1 MNDEPLNLDLEFKS
15 PPWPK
20 PGDKL
25 FVSGF
30 GSKVAFLGGFG
41 TTFGR
46 YAIGYKEAADAL
58 IDRAVEKDYSAD
70 MQFYPIA
77 FLYRQYLEL
86 RLKQLLITGGYV
98 VHEES
103 KLTHG
108 HDLRKPWKTVR
119 EMLESIWPDT
129 YADEMNALGLCIEEF
144 NSLDSNSMSFRYPED
159 KNGKPTL
166 LGLDRVDL
174 IDLRNVMERISAMLD
189 ASNDA
194 IVDILNNMPH

>member
-30 GSKVAFLGGFG
+30 GPKVAFLGGFG

-98 VHEES
+98 VP
-103 KLTHG
+103 L
-108 HDLRKPWKTVR
+108 P
-119 EMLESIWPDT
+119 
-129 YADEMNALGLCIEEF
+129 GLH
-144 NSLDSNSMSFRYPED
+144 LKGVGP
-159 KNGKPTL
+159 
-166 LGLDRVDL
+166 
-174 IDLRNVMERISAMLD
+174 
-189 ASNDA
+189 
-194 IVDILNNMPH
+194 